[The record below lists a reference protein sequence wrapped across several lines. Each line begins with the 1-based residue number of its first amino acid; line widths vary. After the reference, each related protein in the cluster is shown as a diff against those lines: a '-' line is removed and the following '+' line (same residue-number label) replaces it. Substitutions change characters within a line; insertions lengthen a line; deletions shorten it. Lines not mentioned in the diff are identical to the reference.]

1 MTQWNDAPLD
11 EIRGLVDERT
21 RYEGWLSALDQRRD
35 VVPGHVLDRV
45 RQDYEGRVERVVAAL
60 ATHADVLRE
69 GVGTLEGRDAEL
81 RRTIG
86 EREDALAEVELRAL
100 VGEFDEAEANRRRE
114 EVNGALGALRGEA
127 ERGGA
132 KLAELRALLDRAAP
146 APPAPTA
153 APALAEAPAR
163 ARAGAADPL
172 AGLDLVDGTP
182 DRAIATRPREDA
194 GAVMDAAFA
203 GGEVR
208 PGTAPGM
215 PASIPTMPGG
225 RDPFGGPPGFGGVTG
240 GMVGGAVG
248 GVGFGPTA
256 TPAEPMS
263 GVAAGAPQEKTL
275 RCPDCGA
282 MNYAT
287 EWYCERCGGELAA
300 M

>member
-60 ATHADVLRE
+60 ATHAGVLRE
-69 GVGTLEGRDAEL
+69 GVSTLEARDAEL

-100 VGEFDEAEANRRRE
+100 VGEFDDTESNRRRE
-114 EVNGALGALRGEA
+114 EVNGALGALRSEA

-146 APPAPTA
+146 AAA
-153 APALAEAPAR
+153 APAVPSAPAVSTTP
-163 ARAGAADPL
+163 AAGRAGPGDPL
-172 AGLDLVDGTP
+172 AGLDLVDSAP
-182 DRAIATRPREDA
+182 DRAVAVRRGEDA

-203 GGEVR
+203 GGDVR
-208 PGTAPGM
+208 PGTSPGM
-215 PASIPTMPGG
+215 PASVPTMPGA
-225 RDPFGGPPGFGGVTG
+225 RDPFGGP
-240 GMVGGAVG
+240 
-248 GVGFGPTA
+248 
-256 TPAEPMS
+256 
-263 GVAAGAPQEKTL
+263 
-275 RCPDCGA
+275 
-282 MNYAT
+282 
-287 EWYCERCGGELAA
+287 
-300 M
+300 